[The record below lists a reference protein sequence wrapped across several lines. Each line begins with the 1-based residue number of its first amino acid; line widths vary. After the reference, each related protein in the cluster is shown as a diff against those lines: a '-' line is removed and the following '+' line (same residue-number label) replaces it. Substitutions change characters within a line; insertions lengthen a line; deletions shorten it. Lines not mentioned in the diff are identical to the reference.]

1 MSLFSGK
8 KLLLAG
14 FIVVLLIGVPLTV
27 YLLQQQQE
35 TRTQAQKS
43 TNLTFAPPTTSSSPL
58 KVKVGEQF
66 TFDVMV
72 NPGSNL
78 VSYVRLDIRYD
89 ATKLEA
95 VGPTTYAA
103 ESSAQFPIIEGP
115 VFQSGRII
123 VTQSV
128 GGNPTNAI
136 QQQATK
142 IGTLTLKAKEAT
154 AGIPVQI
161 QFNQETEVLSLGE
174 GDSGSEDVLAST
186 QPAFI
191 TVEGS
196 STTTPTTSPS
206 PSRTVTSAPTKA
218 VTPTVKPTT
227 GATTP
232 TSAPTPT
239 TGGGGGT
246 GSSNI
251 PPNCTALNVDRT
263 TSGTAPFNIVF
274 TAVGN
279 DTDGTINKVA
289 FNFGDG
295 PVENMTETGGIGSNS
310 VSPQKSHTYQN
321 PGTYTA
327 SAVLTDNL
335 GAVSET
341 GACTQTV
348 TVLSA
353 STAGGGTTG
362 AGTGGTGGGSTTQ
375 PTVEAPGPGN
385 VFFGIGALLGVI
397 SLIGG
402 LLFFAL

>member
-154 AGIPVQI
+154 AGIPVIVGRIRGTQI
-161 QFNQETEVLSLGE
+161 DEVSTSRKLLSFKSSTSRQREERSYPGEEIINAWSTAAACGLSL
-174 GDSGSEDVLAST
+174 
-186 QPAFI
+186 
-191 TVEGS
+191 
-196 STTTPTTSPS
+196 
-206 PSRTVTSAPTKA
+206 
-218 VTPTVKPTT
+218 
-227 GATTP
+227 
-232 TSAPTPT
+232 
-239 TGGGGGT
+239 
-246 GSSNI
+246 SN
-251 PPNCTALNVDRT
+251 T
-263 TSGTAPFNIVF
+263 
-274 TAVGN
+274 
-279 DTDGTINKVA
+279 
-289 FNFGDG
+289 
-295 PVENMTETGGIGSNS
+295 
-310 VSPQKSHTYQN
+310 
-321 PGTYTA
+321 
-327 SAVLTDNL
+327 
-335 GAVSET
+335 
-341 GACTQTV
+341 
-348 TVLSA
+348 
-353 STAGGGTTG
+353 
-362 AGTGGTGGGSTTQ
+362 
-375 PTVEAPGPGN
+375 
-385 VFFGIGALLGVI
+385 
-397 SLIGG
+397 
-402 LLFFAL
+402 FFALFRGDHGSEAQHLLEFCGSFPQS